1 MSLAV
6 PPSSGDPFVGL
17 ADPSEMIEE
26 GVGGRARSGFWHR
39 FRHQPFAIAGLA
51 FLLIVLV
58 AAIFAPLIAPYPPNL
73 QDLNSVNAGPST
85 AHWLGTDDL
94 GRDILSRLIWGG
106 RISLRATF
114 EIVGIAILFAAPLGL
129 IAGFFRGGVDSVI
142 MRAMDAMFSFPP
154 LILALTVAA
163 LLGASINDTAIAI
176 AIVFIPSFVRLLR
189 GEVIAVREENY
200 IEAARS
206 LGATSNRLIRR
217 HVVPN
222 VASPIIIQIS
232 LSLGF
237 ALLVEAGLSYLGLGE
252 QPPTPSWGSMLNEGY
267 QFIFTTPWA
276 LVFPGLAIMLSV
288 LSFNLIADGLRDS
301 LGRERPKSS
310 SIVTNDADKRPTLVT
325 RLRGITPKAD
335 RPTAAAAAA
344 TAAAAAAPTA
354 DPAAATEPASS
365 LLTVKGLRIE
375 FLTNGQWFPVMED
388 ANFSVERGKT
398 LGLVGESGS
407 GKTVSA
413 LAVMGLLPPRG
424 CRANGSARF
433 EGRDLMR
440 LSRADFRQIRGNE
453 IAMIFQEPM
462 TSLNPAY
469 TVGNQIAEQVR
480 THRNLSKSASWKIAV
495 EMLERVE
502 IPNAATRARD
512 YPHAFSG
519 GMRQRVMIAMALSC
533 SPKLLI
539 ADEPTTALDVTT
551 QAQIVELLHTLQ
563 REEDMAMIFV
573 THDLGVIA
581 DVADDVVVMYAGQI
595 VEQTDATALFTQP
608 RHPYTEALLNSIPQ
622 LTPAGEPLHFIPGI
636 VPRPDQVPS
645 GCRFNPRCDYAIEA
659 CVTTPVELRPPA
671 EGASGDGARPA
682 GDAGSDHSQVVPLS
696 RCLRQDELTLTGAR
710 APAEPATTSGAVTST
725 GREPILVVEGLSKQF
740 PLRSGILQR
749 VSGSVN
755 AVDSVDF
762 SIQPGTTLGL
772 VGESGSGKSTLARLV
787 TRLIEPT
794 AGTVVLN
801 GTDITALRGPKL
813 RGERQRM
820 QMVFQ
825 DPYSSLDPRQN
836 ILDIVGEPLTIH
848 TSLSRDAR
856 RQKVIEL
863 LAQVGIGRHVLER
876 QPHEFSGGQRQRLA
890 IARALALEPSLLV
903 CDEPVS
909 ALDVSTQ
916 SQVINLL
923 SDLQDRLGLAYL
935 FIAHDLSVVRHLSD
949 RIAVMYLGQIVEE
962 GDANEVY
969 LRPTH
974 PYTAALLSAIPVPDP
989 YQERTRPRIVLT
1001 GEVDMGQSAVSG
1013 CRFRQRCPFAMEIC
1027 ASVDPEPFVTPSGTT
1042 VRCHLHTEGPT
1053 LRGETVTGLTAT
1065 V

>member
-1 MSLAV
+1 MSLTLPPIGRGPLGALGDPV
-6 PPSSGDPFVGL
+6 PPTDEGTDSR
-17 ADPSEMIEE
+17 EE
-26 GVGGRARSGFWHR
+26 ARPQSGFWHR
-39 FRHQPFAIAGLA
+39 FRHQPFALSGLA
-51 FLLIVLV
+51 FLLLVIV
-58 AAIFAPLIAPYPPNL
+58 AAIFAPLIAPYPPDLQNL
-73 QDLNSVNAGPST
+73 NITNAGPSGL
-85 AHWLGTDDL
+85 HWLGTDDL

-106 RISLRATF
+106 RISMRATF

-129 IAGFFRGGVDSVI
+129 IAGFFRGAVDSVI

-163 LLGASINDTAIAI
+163 LLGASVNDVAIAI
-176 AIVFIPSFVRLLR
+176 AIVFIPSFVRVLR
-189 GEVIAVREENY
+189 GQVIAVREENY

-206 LGATSNRLIRR
+206 LGATSPRLIRR

-222 VASPIIIQIS
+222 VASPVIIQLS

-237 ALLVEAGLSYLGLGE
+237 ALLTEAGLNYLGIGE
-252 QPPTPSWGSMLNEGY
+252 QPPTPSWGAMMNEGY
-267 QFIFTTPWA
+267 SFIFTTPWA
-276 LVFPGLAIMLSV
+276 LVFPGLIIMLTV
-288 LSFNLIADGLRDS
+288 LSFNLVADGLRDS
-301 LGRERPKSS
+301 LGRERPASS
-310 SIVTNDADKRPTLVT
+310 SLLRAGRDKRVSRLA
-325 RLRGITPKAD
+325 RLRGISARAD
-335 RPTAAAAAA
+335 RPSA
-344 TAAAAAAPTA
+344 TAPVTTQNP
-354 DPAAATEPASS
+354 DGS
-365 LLTVKGLRIE
+365 LLSVKNLRVE

-388 ANFSVERGKT
+388 ASFTVSRGKT

-424 CRANGSARF
+424 CRAGGTARF

-440 LSRADFRQIRGNE
+440 LSPADFRQIRGNE

-480 THRNLSKSASWKIAV
+480 THRHLSKAESWKVAV
-495 EMLERVE
+495 EMLDRVE
-502 IPNAATRARD
+502 IPHAATRARD

-563 REEDMAMIFV
+563 SQEDMAMIFV

-595 VEQTDATALFTQP
+595 VEHTGAHALFSRP
-608 RHPYTEALLNSIPQ
+608 GHPYTEALLNSIPQ
-622 LTPAGEPLHFIPGI
+622 LTPPGEPLHFIPGM
-636 VPRPDQVPS
+636 VPLPDQVPR
-645 GCRFNPRCDYAIEA
+645 GCRFHPRCSYATEA
-659 CVTTPVELRPPA
+659 CVSTPVSLRPPGWVA
-671 EGASGDGARPA
+671 TGPTGDDSGREGTGT
-682 GDAGSDHSQVVPLS
+682 VVS
-696 RCLRQDELTLTGAR
+696 RCLRQDELTLAGAREVAEAPTGA
-710 APAEPATTSGAVTST
+710 APPAAERRP
-725 GREPILVVEGLSKQF
+725 PLLVVKGLSKQF
-740 PLRSGILQR
+740 PLRSGLLQR

-755 AVDSVDF
+755 AVDGVDLT
-762 SIQPGTTLGL
+762 IAPGATLGL

-794 AGTVVLN
+794 TGSVALD

-813 RGERQRM
+813 RRERQGM

-825 DPYSSLDPRQN
+825 DPYSSLDPRQS
-836 ILDIVGEPLTIH
+836 ILEVVGEPLRIH
-848 TSLSRDAR
+848 TDLNRAQ
-856 RQKVIEL
+856 RQQRVIDL
-863 LAQVGIGRHVLER
+863 LGQVGIGPHVLGR
-876 QPHEFSGGQRQRLA
+876 QPHEFSGGQRQRIA
-890 IARALALEPSLLV
+890 IARALALEPGLLV

-949 RIAVMYLGQIVEE
+949 RIAVMYLGQIIEE
-962 GDANEVY
+962 GEANEVY
-969 LRPTH
+969 VRPTH

-989 YQERTRPRIVLT
+989 DRVRARPHIVLT
-1001 GEVDMGQSAVSG
+1001 GEVETGQSSSTG
-1013 CRFRQRCPFAMEIC
+1013 CRFRQRCPFAMDIC

-1042 VRCHLHTEGPT
+1042 VRCHLHTEGPA
-1053 LRGETVTGLTAT
+1053 LGGETVANLQP
-1065 V
+1065 VPR

>member
-6 PPSSGDPFVGL
+6 PPTSGDPFVGL
-17 ADPSEMIEE
+17 ADPTEMIEE

-39 FRHQPFAIAGLA
+39 FLHQPFAIGGLA
-51 FLLIVLV
+51 FLLIVIV

-73 QDLNSVNAGPST
+73 QNLDVVNAGPSA

-94 GRDILSRLIWGG
+94 GRDILSRLIWGA
-106 RISLRATF
+106 RVSFRATF

-163 LLGASINDTAIAI
+163 LLGASVNDTAIAI

-288 LSFNLIADGLRDS
+288 LSFNLVADGLRDS

-310 SIVTNDADKRPTLVT
+310 SIVSNDADKRPSLVT
-325 RLRGITPKAD
+325 RLRGITPRAD
-335 RPTAAAAAA
+335 RPTDTAATVAVAAAG
-344 TAAAAAAPTA
+344 
-354 DPAAATEPASS
+354 AATEPASN
-365 LLTVKGLRIE
+365 LLAVKGLRIE
-375 FLTNGQWFPVMED
+375 FLTNDQWFPVVED
-388 ANFSVERGKT
+388 ANFTVERGKT

-413 LAVMGLLPPRG
+413 LAIMGLLPPRG
-424 CRANGSARF
+424 ARANGSARF
-433 EGRDLMR
+433 DGRDLMR

-480 THRNLSKSASWKIAV
+480 THRNLSKAESWKVAV
-495 EMLERVE
+495 EMLGRVE

-595 VEQTDATALFTQP
+595 VEQTDSTALFTQP

-622 LTPAGEPLHFIPGI
+622 LTPPGEPLHFIPGI

-645 GCRFNPRCDYAIEA
+645 GCRFNPRCDHAVEA
-659 CVTTPVELRPPA
+659 CVSTPVELRAPA
-671 EGASGDGARPA
+671 AGALENGSTVA
-682 GDAGSDHSQVVPLS
+682 GDNPSNRRRVVPLS
-696 RCLRQDELTLTGAR
+696 RCLRQDELTLVGAR
-710 APAEPATTSGAVTST
+710 PVAEPATTPEAVTST
-725 GREPILVVEGLSKQF
+725 EREPILVVKGLSKQF
-740 PLRSGILQR
+740 PLRSGVLQR

-755 AVDSVDF
+755 AVDVVDF
-762 SIQPGTTLGL
+762 SIAPGTTLGL

-794 AGTVVLN
+794 AGSVVLA

-813 RGERQRM
+813 RRERQRM

-836 ILDIVGEPLTIH
+836 ILEIVGEPLKIH
-848 TSLSRDAR
+848 TSMTAEQR
-856 RQKVIEL
+856 RQKVLEL
-863 LAQVGIGRHVLER
+863 LGQVGIGRHVLER

-949 RIAVMYLGQIVEE
+949 RIAVMYLGKIVEE
-962 GDANEVY
+962 GEANEVY

-989 YQERTRPRIVLT
+989 HRERTRSRIVLR
-1001 GEVDMGQSAVSG
+1001 GEVEMEQSAGTG
-1013 CRFRQRCPFAMEIC
+1013 CRFRQRCPFAMDIC

-1053 LRGETVTGLTAT
+1053 LAGETVAGLGAS

>member
-1 MSLAV
+1 MSLAL
-6 PPSSGDPFVGL
+6 PPSSQDPLVGPDAL
-17 ADPSEMIEE
+17 LRPREDHTEGQEE
-26 GVGGRARSGFWHR
+26 RRPRAGFWRR
-39 FRHQPFAIAGLA
+39 FRHQPFALGGLA
-51 FLLIVLV
+51 FLLLVTV
-58 AAIFAPLIAPYPPNL
+58 AAIFAPLIAPYPPDLQNL
-73 QDLNSVNAGPST
+73 NITNAGPS
-85 AHWLGTDDL
+85 ALHWLGTDDL

-106 RISLRATF
+106 RISMRATF
-114 EIVGIAILFAAPLGL
+114 EIVGIAVLFAIPLGL
-129 IAGFFRGGVDSVI
+129 IAGFFRGAVDSVI

-163 LLGASINDTAIAI
+163 LLGSSVNDTAIAI

-200 IEAARS
+200 IEAVRS
-206 LGATSNRLIRR
+206 LGATSGRLVRR

-222 VASPIIIQIS
+222 VASPVIIQIS

-237 ALLVEAGLSYLGLGE
+237 ALLTEAGLSYLGIGE
-252 QPPTPSWGSMLNEGY
+252 QPPTPSWGSMMNEGY

-276 LVFPGLAIMLSV
+276 LVFPGLAIMLTV
-288 LSFNLIADGLRDS
+288 LSFNLVADGLRDA
-301 LGRERPKSS
+301 LGRDRPKGSS
-310 SIVTNDADKRPTLVT
+310 LVSAA
-325 RLRGITPKAD
+325 RDNRISRLAKLRGIAPRAD
-335 RPTAAAAAA
+335 RPSVTA
-344 TAAAAAAPTA
+344 PVVGRNS
-354 DPAAATEPASS
+354 DGS
-365 LLTVKGLRIE
+365 LLGVENLRVE
-375 FLTNGQWFPVMED
+375 FLTNGQWLPVMED
-388 ANFSVERGKT
+388 ASFTVSRGKT

-413 LAVMGLLPPRG
+413 LAVMGLLPSRG
-424 CRANGSARF
+424 CRAGGTARF

-440 LSRADFRQIRGNE
+440 LSPADFRQIRGNE
-453 IAMIFQEPM
+453 ISMIFQEPM

-480 THRNLSKSASWKIAV
+480 THRHLSKAESWKAAV
-495 EMLERVE
+495 EMLDRVE
-502 IPNAATRARD
+502 IPHAATRARD

-595 VEQTDATALFTQP
+595 VEHTGATALFTRP

-622 LTPAGEPLHFIPGI
+622 ITPPGEPLHFIPGM
-636 VPRPDQVPS
+636 VPRPDQVPQ
-645 GCRFNPRCDYAIEA
+645 GCRFHPRCSYAIDA
-659 CVTTPVELRPPA
+659 CVSTPVLLRPP
-671 EGASGDGARPA
+671 GRDGTGPI
-682 GDAGSDHSQVVPLS
+682 GGGSSSEETATVLS
-696 RCLRQDELTLTGAR
+696 RCLRQDELTLAGAR
-710 APAEPATTSGAVTST
+710 EVAEPPAAAAPPAAE
-725 GREPILVVEGLSKQF
+725 RRPPLLLVKGLSKQF
-740 PLRSGILQR
+740 PLRTGLLQR

-755 AVDSVDF
+755 AVDGVDL
-762 SIQPGTTLGL
+762 SIAPGTTLGL

-794 AGTVVLN
+794 EGSVELD

-813 RGERQRM
+813 RRERQSM

-825 DPYSSLDPRQN
+825 DPYSSLDPRQS
-836 ILDIVGEPLTIH
+836 ILEVVGEPLRIH
-848 TSLSRDAR
+848 TDLNRAQ
-856 RQKVIEL
+856 RQQRVIEL
-863 LAQVGIGRHVLER
+863 LGNVGIGPHVLGR
-876 QPHEFSGGQRQRLA
+876 QPHEFSGGQRQRIA

-949 RIAVMYLGQIVEE
+949 RIAVMYLGQIIEE

-989 YQERTRPRIVLT
+989 GRALARPHIVLT
-1001 GEVDMGQSAVSG
+1001 GEVETGQSVTTG
-1013 CRFRQRCPFAMEIC
+1013 CRFRQRCPFAMDIC
-1027 ASVDPEPFVTPSGTT
+1027 ASVDPEPFVTPGGTT

-1053 LRGETVTGLTAT
+1053 LGGDTVANLQPAER
-1065 V
+1065 

>member
-1 MSLAV
+1 
-6 PPSSGDPFVGL
+6 
-17 ADPSEMIEE
+17 MIEE

-39 FRHQPFAIAGLA
+39 FLHQPFAVGGLA
-51 FLLIVLV
+51 FLLLVIV

-73 QDLNSVNAGPST
+73 QNLDIVNAGPSA

-94 GRDILSRLIWGG
+94 GRDILSRLIWGA
-106 RISLRATF
+106 RVSLRATF

-217 HVVPN
+217 HVMPN
-222 VASPIIIQIS
+222 VASPIIIQIA

-288 LSFNLIADGLRDS
+288 LCFNLVADGLRDS

-310 SIVTNDADKRPTLVT
+310 SSRQQRCRQAPLARDPLARDHPPGRPSDRCRGRRPRCGDRRRADVQPARGQGPPYRVPDQRPVVPGDGRCELHRRTGKDVGAGRRERVGQDGL
-325 RLRGITPKAD
+325 GPGD
-335 RPTAAAAAA
+335 HGP
-344 TAAAAAAPTA
+344 
-354 DPAAATEPASS
+354 PA
-365 LLTVKGLRIE
+365 
-375 FLTNGQWFPVMED
+375 
-388 ANFSVERGKT
+388 
-398 LGLVGESGS
+398 
-407 GKTVSA
+407 
-413 LAVMGLLPPRG
+413 PRG
-424 CRANGSARF
+424 ARANGSARF

-480 THRNLSKSASWKIAV
+480 THRHLSKAESWKVAV

-595 VEQTDATALFTQP
+595 VEQTDSTALFTQP

-645 GCRFNPRCDYAIEA
+645 GCRFNPRCDYAVEA
-659 CVTTPVELRPPA
+659 CVTHTRRAASSGRRVRWTSEPRPPVTLRRA
-671 EGASGDGARPA
+671 A
-682 GDAGSDHSQVVPLS
+682 SQVVPLS
-696 RCLRQDELTLTGAR
+696 RCLRQDELTLVGAR
-710 APAEPATTSGAVTST
+710 ARGRARHDIWRRDLDRARTDPGGQGTVEAIPAPQRGPATS
-725 GREPILVVEGLSKQF
+725 
-740 PLRSGILQR
+740 
-749 VSGSVN
+749 
-755 AVDSVDF
+755 
-762 SIQPGTTLGL
+762 
-772 VGESGSGKSTLARLV
+772 
-787 TRLIEPT
+787 
-794 AGTVVLN
+794 
-801 GTDITALRGPKL
+801 
-813 RGERQRM
+813 
-820 QMVFQ
+820 
-825 DPYSSLDPRQN
+825 
-836 ILDIVGEPLTIH
+836 
-848 TSLSRDAR
+848 
-856 RQKVIEL
+856 
-863 LAQVGIGRHVLER
+863 VGIGQRRGRRGLLHRARHDARVGRREWLGEVHAR
-876 QPHEFSGGQRQRLA
+876 PPRHPSHRADGRKRRPRRNGHHRLA
-890 IARALALEPSLLV
+890 RAQAATGTPADADGLPGPVLV
-903 CDEPVS
+903 SRPAPEHPG
-909 ALDVSTQ
+909 
-916 SQVINLL
+916 
-923 SDLQDRLGLAYL
+923 DRRRAP
-935 FIAHDLSVVRHLSD
+935 
-949 RIAVMYLGQIVEE
+949 E
-962 GDANEVY
+962 
-969 LRPTH
+969 
-974 PYTAALLSAIPVPDP
+974 DP
-989 YQERTRPRIVLT
+989 
-1001 GEVDMGQSAVSG
+1001 
-1013 CRFRQRCPFAMEIC
+1013 
-1027 ASVDPEPFVTPSGTT
+1027 
-1042 VRCHLHTEGPT
+1042 HLHDG
-1053 LRGETVTGLTAT
+1053 
-1065 V
+1065 